1 MSLVKVKEYFK
12 KLGIENR
19 IIEFNSSSATVSQ
32 AANLLN
38 CKEEKIAKSLSFKL
52 KDKVIVIV
60 VAGDKKID
68 NKKYKETFLE
78 KAKMLSCEEVE
89 NLTGHQVG
97 GVCPFALNENV
108 SVYLDVSLKKFTTV
122 FPACGSSNSAIEVT
136 IEELEKYSNFTK
148 WVDVCKTEE

>member
-19 IIEFNSSSATVSQ
+19 IIEFDSSSATVSQ

-38 CKEEKIAKSLSFKL
+38 CKEEKIAKTLSFKL
-52 KDKVIVIV
+52 KDKVIVVV

-78 KAKMLSCEEVE
+78 KAKMLNYEEVE
-89 NLTGHQVG
+89 TLTGHQVG
-97 GVCPFALNENV
+97 GVCPFALNQDV
-108 SVYLDVSLKKFTTV
+108 LVYLDVSLKKFETV

-136 IEELEKYSNFTK
+136 IDELEKYSNFTK
-148 WVDVCKTEE
+148 WVDVCKTE